1 MGLAQRDRW
10 AWVREVE
17 RPVEGR
23 LLAGVCAALARRLT
37 LDVTLLRLA
46 FLVLALGSG
55 LGLVLY
61 LVLWVLLPN
70 EDAQGSSRYSY
81 RELVRHNLL
90 GLGDD
95 IRRSAHV
102 ARGAWARTEESGSG
116 WPRPLS
122 RRWIAIGLICGG
134 LLIFLYSLGVF
145 AWLGPG
151 RTLGLAIMAIGAA
164 VLCAAPQWRR

>member
-23 LLAGVCAALARRLT
+23 LLAGVCAALARRWT

-55 LGLVLY
+55 LGLLLY

-70 EDAQGSSRYSY
+70 EDAGRSARHGYGDV
-81 RELVRHNLL
+81 VRHNLL

-95 IRRSAHV
+95 IRRSARV
-102 ARGAWARTEESGSG
+102 ARGAWARTEEDRG

>member
-17 RPVEGR
+17 RPAEGR
-23 LLAGVCAALARRLT
+23 LLAGVCAALAQRLT

-55 LGLVLY
+55 LGLLLY
-61 LVLWVLLPN
+61 LVLWMLLPN
-70 EDAQGSSRYSY
+70 EDADRSARRGY
-81 RELVRHNLL
+81 REVVRHNLL
-90 GLGDD
+90 GLGED
-95 IRRSAHV
+95 IRRSARV
-102 ARGAWARTEESGSG
+102 ARGAWARTEESSG

-122 RRWIAIGLICGG
+122 RRWIAIGLIGGG